1 MRKELVKDSSQRRGI
16 STAIAAVVIVV
27 LVVAVGAGVYYYTS
41 SSVTGTTTTNIQ
53 TQTQVHTTTAIQ
65 TVTAS
70 KTQTPVTITVWEQ
83 YAPSSSA
90 QSEFGAFNKSLT
102 AFKAAYPWITVNVQT
117 HPDSSIR
124 SDFVTASLAGQA
136 PDIMR
141 GPNDQTGALVAGGF
155 ITPIDSFVNSTFLS
169 QYFPAAVEDFQFQGH
184 TWGLAENTNFL
195 ALVYN
200 KALVPTPPTTTDQ
213 LLSMAKAI
221 TKTDSTGKITTAGIA
236 FNYAGGLG
244 GGYWWWP
251 FLNGFGGSV
260 FQSGNPKVPTVNSS
274 QAVASVQFV
283 NSLVNAGVMP
293 AASDY
298 GTADSLFV
306 SGHAGMIINGPWD
319 VPTYQGNK
327 SLNFGVA
334 PLPMV
339 SSTGKPLAP
348 FVGAQGWW
356 IASGKSAAET
366 QASFDFIAWMTN
378 FNSQKNMA
386 QATPDLPSN
395 AALAKDPLIANDP
408 IRAGFLAQ
416 AATGAQAVNTPEMS
430 VVYANIGSY
439 LSAAQPSSAGT
450 TITAAQIQS
459 QLNQAEAAIIR
470 AIGSS

>member
-1 MRKELVKDSSQRRGI
+1 M
-16 STAIAAVVIVV
+16 TAAIAVIFIIV
-27 LVVAVGAGVYYYTS
+27 VGAGAYLYAASTVS
-41 SSVTGTTTTNIQ
+41 PATTTRVSTSISP
-53 TQTQVHTTTAIQ
+53 TVS
-65 TVTAS
+65 TVT
-70 KTQTPVTITVWEQ
+70 KTSTQAPVTITVWEQ
-83 YAPSSSA
+83 YAPSSSSS
-90 QSEFGAFNKSLT
+90 SEFGAFNKSLT

-155 ITPIDSFVNSTFLS
+155 IAPIDQFVNTTFLS
-169 QYFPAAVEDFQFQGH
+169 QYFPAAVQDFQFQGH
-184 TWGLAENTNFL
+184 TWGLAENINML
-195 ALVYN
+195 ALIYN

-213 LLSMAKAI
+213 LNSKAQSI
-221 TKTDSTGKITTAGIA
+221 TKTDATGKITTAGIA

-260 FQSGNPKVPTVNSS
+260 FSPTNPAEATVNSS
-274 QAVASVQFV
+274 QAVASIQFL
-283 NSLVNAGVMP
+283 NSLVTQYKVMP

-319 VPTYQGNK
+319 VPTYEGNS
-327 SLNFGVA
+327 SLQIGVA
-334 PLPMV
+334 PMPTV

-378 FNSQKNMA
+378 FNSQKNMVT
-386 QATPDLPSN
+386 ATPDLPSN
-395 AALAKDPLIANDP
+395 QALAKDPSVANDP
-408 IRAGFLAQ
+408 IRSGFLAQ
-416 AATGAQAVNTPEMS
+416 AATGVGAINTREMS
-430 VVYANIGSY
+430 VVYNDIGGY
-439 LSAAQPSSAGT
+439 LTSSEAT
-450 TITAAQIQS
+450 SSSSVVTAAQIQA
-459 QLNQAEAAIIR
+459 QLNTAEATIMR
-470 AIGSS
+470 DIGSG